1 MAILEDV
8 EVKVILNRT
17 GQPLVEY
24 ANPDPEA
31 IIEAREVEKYIEAE
45 IGAEFSIQV
54 TLKAGFNFHL
64 ANGVNVYINIDGG
77 TFKRYA
83 FQRKPRHLALMSGKL
98 LHDLVITRSTSE
110 SQHGQVSYSASYA
123 FGSAVVDE
131 NLNLDNTMLQKEL
144 ALGSIFV
151 KIERVRSHARK
162 VPRQRSRRELLQS
175 QKINKNI
182 IAKSNS
188 NTFQVIPRTK
198 INGPGLSTTV
208 ETRLSGKYG
217 NVGKY
222 KFYYR
227 SHTALQYLGYIPTTP
242 RPTPISEKLP
252 AQLTGVEK
260 IAEIKRLRAEVI
272 KLMDSA
278 DSQRAEIQ
286 QLMQANRIQAQKLQE
301 SANLNEKLDALRA
314 AFRSVGN
321 IIAPAA
327 TPIPASSSV

>member
-1 MAILEDV
+1 MNAFRLGLACASLLDQIVVGSANLLTSTLYFLLSFETNHFCLARKLTSLLSPNKYCQDLTPLRARALSCSEAMAILEDV

-123 FGSAVVDE
+123 FGSAVVG
-131 NLNLDNTMLQKEL
+131 LFPVAPL
-144 ALGSIFV
+144 
-151 KIERVRSHARK
+151 
-162 VPRQRSRRELLQS
+162 LLQH
-175 QKINKNI
+175 N
-182 IAKSNS
+182 
-188 NTFQVIPRTK
+188 
-198 INGPGLSTTV
+198 
-208 ETRLSGKYG
+208 
-217 NVGKY
+217 
-222 KFYYR
+222 
-227 SHTALQYLGYIPTTP
+227 
-242 RPTPISEKLP
+242 
-252 AQLTGVEK
+252 
-260 IAEIKRLRAEVI
+260 
-272 KLMDSA
+272 
-278 DSQRAEIQ
+278 
-286 QLMQANRIQAQKLQE
+286 
-301 SANLNEKLDALRA
+301 
-314 AFRSVGN
+314 
-321 IIAPAA
+321 
-327 TPIPASSSV
+327 